1 MPDQTKR
8 LTDLPRPDDFDIE
21 RNRLAAVRRFAILD
35 TPPDGAFDRITA
47 LAARELGVP
56 IAIVSIVDHDRIW
69 FKSHHGLDVEQVDRD
84 PGLCASCI
92 LQDGPWLVTDAR
104 RDPRTLANPLV
115 AGDFG
120 LRFYLGVPLQTQEGF
135 NLGTLCVLD
144 QVPRTPTDHDVARL
158 TDLGGIVID
167 ELELRLSAKSA
178 SAAHHQELV
187 RREQREE
194 RIRAL
199 MRELA
204 HRSKNLLAVVEAI
217 ARQTASS
224 SAHVVDYVRRFSS
237 RIRGLSDTHDL
248 IADEDW
254 KGAKLDDLA
263 ARHMAPFVDEEQHR
277 VSYSG
282 PPVVLNPAAAQ
293 NIGLALHELGT
304 NALKYGAL
312 SKPDGHV
319 HLSWQL
325 SADQLTINW
334 REEGGPPSTPLI
346 HKGFGYAVLARLAP
360 DALQGE
366 ATLTFSAT
374 GFSWNLR
381 VPLDEVGIRP
391 TRFV

>member
-1 MPDQTKR
+1 MPEQTKR
-8 LTDLPRPDDFDIE
+8 STNTCHPSDSGVELD
-21 RNRLAAVRRFAILD
+21 RLAAVRRFDILD

-47 LAARELGVP
+47 LAARELRVP

-69 FKSHHGLDVEQVDRD
+69 FKSHHGLDVEQIGRD

-120 LRFYLGVPLQTQEGF
+120 LQFYLGVPLRTQEGF

-144 QVPRTPTDHDVARL
+144 LAPRTPTDHDVAL
-158 TDLGGIVID
+158 LADLAGIVID

-178 SAAHHQELV
+178 SAAHHQELI

-224 SAHVVDYVRRFSS
+224 SAHVVDYVRRLSA

-254 KGAKLDDLA
+254 KGARLDDLA
-263 ARHMAPFVDEEQHR
+263 ARHMAPFLDEEDQR
-277 VSYSG
+277 ISYSG
-282 PPVVLNPAAAQ
+282 PAVVLNPAAAQ

-304 NALKYGAL
+304 NALKHGAL
-312 SKPDGHV
+312 SRPGGHA
-319 HLSWQL
+319 HLSWQV
-325 SADQLTINW
+325 SADQLAIAW

-366 ATLTFSAT
+366 ATLTFGPT
-374 GFSWNLR
+374 GFSWHLR
-381 VPLDEVGIRP
+381 VPLDEVGMRP